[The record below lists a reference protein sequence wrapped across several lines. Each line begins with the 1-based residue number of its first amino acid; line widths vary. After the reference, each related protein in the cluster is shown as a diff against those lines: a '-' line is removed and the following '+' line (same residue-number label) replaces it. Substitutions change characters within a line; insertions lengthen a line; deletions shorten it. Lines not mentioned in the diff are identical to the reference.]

1 MSQQAKQPKYSVDDK
16 IALQARTWRAID
28 RDAIANK
35 EDHRKQQ
42 AEYMARQQLRKVV
55 DEAGQ

>member
-1 MSQQAKQPKYSVDDK
+1 MFQTEQQPKHSAEDK

-28 RDAIANK
+28 KEAIANK
-35 EDHRKQQ
+35 EDRRKQQ

-55 DEAGQ
+55 DEAGE

>member
-1 MSQQAKQPKYSVDDK
+1 MSQQAQQPKYSAEDK

-55 DEAGQ
+55 DEAGE

>member
-1 MSQQAKQPKYSVDDK
+1 MSQQAHQPKYSAEDK

-35 EDHRKQQ
+35 EDRRKQQ

-55 DEAGQ
+55 DEAGE